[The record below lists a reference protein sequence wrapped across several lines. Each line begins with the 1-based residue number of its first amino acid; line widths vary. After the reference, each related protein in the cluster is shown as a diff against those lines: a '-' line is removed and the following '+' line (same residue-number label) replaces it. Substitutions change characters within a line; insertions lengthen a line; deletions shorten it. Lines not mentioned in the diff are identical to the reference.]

1 MNWLEGL
8 VLGVVQGLTE
18 FLPISSTAHL
28 RVVPHFLGWEDP
40 GAAVSAVIQL
50 GTLLAVFI
58 YFAGDIG
65 RLIVAALE
73 GLRQRD
79 LNCSPDTRMAW
90 SIVPGTLPIAVLGL
104 GFKDFI
110 ETEARSLYLIAGA
123 LIVLALLLLLAERT
137 GKREREMRELGF
149 WEIQLIGL
157 CQALALIPGCSRS
170 GSTIMGGL
178 FVGLKREDAAR
189 FSFLLGLPA
198 IGACGLLELL
208 DLLVGG
214 LGGEGLVNIGIAVVA
229 AGVSGYLSIGFLLR
243 FLKRH
248 GTYAFVVYRI
258 LLGGLILFT
267 V

>member
-90 SIVPGTLPIAVLGL
+90 SIVPGTLPIAVLGF

-123 LIVLALLLLLAERT
+123 LIVLALLLL
-137 GKREREMRELGF
+137 
-149 WEIQLIGL
+149 IG
-157 CQALALIPGCSRS
+157 G
-170 GSTIMGGL
+170 
-178 FVGLKREDAAR
+178 V
-189 FSFLLGLPA
+189 
-198 IGACGLLELL
+198 IGAQFGAM
-208 DLLVGG
+208 
-214 LGGEGLVNIGIAVVA
+214 LGAKLRGEQL
-229 AGVSGYLSIGFLLR
+229 
-243 FLKRH
+243 
-248 GTYAFVVYRI
+248 RI
-258 LLGGLILFT
+258 LLGLIVLAVCARVAYSLVATPDDLFSLGRIGAGG
-267 V
+267 